1 MRNALRDA
9 ELPPPA
15 GGWERLERE
24 LGGAAPGPGASETA
38 APRGSVWRI
47 YWPRIAAAAAVV
59 LLGVVAG
66 DYMLRPDKAL
76 ENDGNVI
83 ASAVGEEATAVT
95 MPQPREAESV
105 QETLARVAGLADVRT
120 AASAVQRPELLAAA
134 VKPAAKT
141 MAAETIAETTTAE
154 TERAAVAEPEA
165 VTAADAVAD
174 GVSAQRTAAESS
186 QPAAEPA
193 ANTVGERPATRSK
206 TGVSARTAYYDEPL
220 TAYKPPRRKTSLSA
234 FAAGGV
240 SGASGG
246 NGAAPWMYS
255 SVTNDVSSIATIT
268 MKIRSATT
276 SR

>member
-105 QETLARVAGLADVRT
+105 QETLARVAGLADGRT

-141 MAAETIAETTTAE
+141 MAAKTMAAE
-154 TERAAVAEPEA
+154 TERAAAAEPEA

-220 TAYKPPRRKTSLSA
+220 TAYKPPRRKASLSA

-240 SGASGG
+240 SGAVGG
-246 NGAAPWMYS
+246 NGAAPRMYS
-255 SVTNDVSSIATIT
+255 SVTNDVSSIVGNGDNLSL
-268 MKIRSATT
+268 MVSND
-276 SR
+276 